1 MYKCFPILVLL
12 ILFGSYSD
20 HTVAQETGTGTRPPN
35 NLQNQNP
42 STSAPMVMPD
52 STERVDETSKFYKE
66 GVKLAEEGQ
75 FKQAVENFQE
85 ALRLNPQY
93 AAAYSALGRTYF
105 KLRQWEKAA
114 NNLRRGIELKTK
126 QQQGRAE
133 PNSTKNWQAVST
145 LAEDNLSLATRVRTV
160 NPQVEMGRQPGQ
172 TEEPR
177 TLKITPTNSQIKQP
191 QETNANTV
199 GVTTGTPKSAT
210 TQQAPQVEEAGS
222 PVKTV
227 PPQIK
232 QPQETNANG
241 AGVKP
246 LSPEFEKTQESEEA
260 VARVAPLESV
270 NRKASEGKEEPTD
283 DRFAKSIT
291 PTITTAAIE
300 GVTPMSAE
308 VPSDDVSLTQIYHV
322 GPNDVLDIRLNDTQ
336 SPQSTLFTVTSSG
349 FLEHPMLVEPLP
361 VRDLSVEEIGK
372 RIENDL
378 KKRALSADPKV
389 VVGVRDYASHS
400 ILVSGLVKESGT
412 KFLRREAVPLY
423 VVVADAQ
430 PLPEAATITVVR
442 NEPNETFQIDL
453 AQPAD
458 MDFLVRSGD
467 VITLY
472 PNAMQ
477 FIYIGGEVKFPGEK
491 KYRRTLTLRQAILA
505 AGGVSPKSK
514 LAEIRRDDGR
524 GFLVGTRFSLKDIES
539 GIVADPLLKPGDRI
553 TVVR

>member
-12 ILFGSYSD
+12 ILFGSCSD
-20 HTVAQETGTGTRPPN
+20 HTAAQETGTGTRPPN

-42 STSAPMVMPD
+42 STSAPMVVPD
-52 STERVDETSKFYKE
+52 STERVDETNKFYKE

-133 PNSTKNWQAVST
+133 LNSTKNWQAVSA

-191 QETNANTV
+191 QETNAN
-199 GVTTGTPKSAT
+199 A
-210 TQQAPQVEEAGS
+210 
-222 PVKTV
+222 
-227 PPQIK
+227 
-232 QPQETNANG
+232 

-270 NRKASEGKEEPTD
+270 NSKASEENQEPTD
-283 DRFAKSIT
+283 DRFAMSIT
-291 PTITTAAIE
+291 PTLTTAAIE

-322 GPNDVLDIRLNDTQ
+322 GPNDVLDIRLHDIQ

-361 VRDLSVEEIGK
+361 VRGLSVEEIGK

-430 PLPEAATITVVR
+430 PLPEAVTITVVR

-453 AQPAD
+453 AQPAN

-467 VITLY
+467 VITLH

-553 TVVR
+553 TVVP